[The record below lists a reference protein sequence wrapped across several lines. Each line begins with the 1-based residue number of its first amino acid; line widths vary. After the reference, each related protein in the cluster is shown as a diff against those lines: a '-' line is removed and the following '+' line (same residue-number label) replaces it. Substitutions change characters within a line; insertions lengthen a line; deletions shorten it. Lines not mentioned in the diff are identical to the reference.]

1 MKFDYYKFALV
12 SILFAIIIGALY
24 SAPQFFIRNFLENN
38 LKVDFV
44 TRPFISMADGGDAYF
59 QFARNFSVG
68 NFPSGDLFFNN
79 SKPNV
84 YPLLPPVFLGSL
96 IKLTSGNVSS
106 AYILA
111 NFIFPAV
118 LFLIFVITG
127 LAVFRK
133 DKLFSVLFGIVG
145 VLTPISLLTDR
156 AFFNLDN
163 FLNIFLKNFYPGVHT
178 YIPILFFSRVDYPL
192 LTSVIYLLAIF
203 FLIKYWLNPSNLLAI
218 ISGIFCG
225 LLFYTYFHKWVF
237 VTIFIG
243 VLLFL
248 SILFKER
255 GRFKSNLI
263 LLFSFGLTSIPYFFT
278 YFKLKKVDGYQDL
291 INRLYLEVGRQV
303 NFSAWKN
310 YVVYAVVFILIYFV
324 FYGKNKS
331 KFIFYTSVIISSF
344 IVWNIQVIIGYVPH
358 SDHWPRAI
366 NPFLFMIISDIFYTS
381 YRKYSDK
388 TIRSFKIEKIFI
400 FLVIFVLIPFL
411 FLKKVINFTGF
422 IKPNLNVASEF
433 TLPKDIL
440 DSYGWLE
447 KHGNGRAVFSDS
459 FVTSIYLTGFSSSKP
474 NLPWGGAALI
484 PNYEM
489 EEYFIKSNK
498 LFSVPEDVFEK
509 RLRNGKG
516 LLCRENCSSHYIDEN
531 IFGARSY
538 LYQLYYKNVIS
549 EGNKDIP
556 DTKISELVS
565 RYKSADINFD
575 YIGSG
580 LVYSGPFEKVFSDPK
595 FISDKRLELVF
606 KNSSTEIY
614 KIIK

>member
-44 TRPFISMADGGDAYF
+44 TRPFVSMADGGDAYF

-68 NFPSGDLFFNN
+68 NFPPGDLFFDN
-79 SKPNV
+79 SKPNI

-96 IKLTSGNVSS
+96 IKITNGDVST

-111 NFIFPAV
+111 NFIFPPI
-118 LFLIFVITG
+118 LFLLFILIGWVIFE
-127 LAVFRK
+127 K
-133 DKLFSVLFGIVG
+133 DKLFSIFFGIVG

-156 AFFNLDN
+156 VFFNLDN
-163 FLNIFLKNFYPGVHT
+163 FLNIFLKNFYPGIKT
-178 YIPILFFSRVDYPL
+178 YIPILFFSRVDWPL
-192 LTSVIYLLAIF
+192 LTSIVYLLSIL
-203 FLIKYWLNPSNLLAI
+203 FLLRFWVKPTNFLSI
-218 ISGIFCG
+218 ISGFFCG
-225 LLFYTYFHKWVF
+225 LLFYVYFHNWVF
-237 VTIFIG
+237 IVVFLG

-248 SILFKER
+248 SILFKEKER
-255 GRFKSNLI
+255 LRKLF
-263 LLFSFGLTSIPYFFT
+263 LLLVSMGITSIPYFIT
-278 YFKLKKVDGYQDL
+278 YFKAKNFNGYNDL
-291 INRLYLEVGRQV
+291 INRLYLEAGRGI
-303 NFSAWKN
+303 NFSSWRS
-310 YVVYAVVFILIYFV
+310 YIFYLLIFILIYFI
-324 FYGKNKS
+324 FYKKNKV
-331 KFIFYTSVIISSF
+331 KFIFYSSIIISSF
-344 IVWNIQVIIGYVPH
+344 VVWNIQVVVGYVPH
-358 SDHWPRAI
+358 SDHWPRSI
-366 NPFLFMIISDIFYTS
+366 NPFLFIIIFDLFFNLYK
-381 YRKYSDK
+381 KYCGKSLYSINVK
-388 TIRSFKIEKIFI
+388 RFFAI
-400 FLVIFVLIPFL
+400 LVIFFLIPSL
-411 FLKKVINFTGF
+411 FSKKILNAIYF
-422 IKPNLNVASEF
+422 IRPDMNIVSDF
-433 TLPKDIL
+433 TLPKEIL
-440 DSYGWLE
+440 DSYKWLD
-447 KHGNGRAVFSDS
+447 KHGNKNTVFSDS